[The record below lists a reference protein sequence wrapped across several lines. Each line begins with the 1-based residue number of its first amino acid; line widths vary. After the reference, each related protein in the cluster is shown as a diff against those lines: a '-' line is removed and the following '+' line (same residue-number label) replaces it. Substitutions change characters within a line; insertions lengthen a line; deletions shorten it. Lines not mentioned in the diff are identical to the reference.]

1 MFDLVYG
8 DPVVRWVVERIDD
21 FGPVTGCAGIGF
33 ASSGRIVAGAVYN
46 NFRGHDIQL
55 SFAAEDPRWAV
66 KGNIRAVF
74 HYPFEQLKCARVTA
88 FTSKANR
95 RARKLIEGVG
105 FKMEG
110 VHPKGWDGRQTAISY
125 GMCREDC
132 KWLR

>member
-1 MFDLVYG
+1 MVE
-8 DPVVRWVVERIDD
+8 WVVSRIDD
-21 FGPVTGCAGIGF
+21 FGPLTGCEGIGF

-55 SFAAEDPRWAV
+55 SFASEDPRWAT

-74 HYPFEQLKCARVTA
+74 HYPFEQLGCVRVTA
-88 FTSKANR
+88 ITSKANR
-95 RARKLIEGVG
+95 RARRLIEGVG

-110 VHPKGWDGRQTAISY
+110 VHPKAWDGRQTAISY
-125 GMCREDC
+125 GIAKENC